1 MNNYIK
7 HAPCIYFSSGD
18 NGTILEVNE
27 FLCLSLDYKPE
38 ELRGKKTDTFFT
50 ISTRIFQ
57 QTHFFPL
64 LKMQGYAEEIFIT
77 LQKRNGE
84 QLPVLINAQRK
95 EIDGTF
101 VNLYTGIIVRN
112 RKKFEEELIAAKK
125 SAEAALNESTA
136 LMQAKQELQKHG
148 EELDRQIYLVTKQNE
163 ELKQFNHVVTHDMQE
178 PLRKLLLY
186 SSMLLHDSEKK
197 EDKKLVEK
205 IAKVSGQM
213 RDILYGLQQYVWLH
227 ETPLKKVSINLDTLL
242 NEVAQQIK
250 NEFSDVQLLIEK
262 DDLQNF
268 CGDEEQVYLLFYQ
281 LLLNAVRFRKETN
294 KASVIITTKT
304 LRLNQFRHIEGKYKY
319 IDFLRIEIKD
329 NGIGFDPK
337 YKQQAFELFGR
348 LHNESGRGVGLSL
361 CKTITDN
368 HNGII
373 KINGK
378 PGKGATVTIDIPLS
392 ITDDN

>member
-1 MNNYIK
+1 M
-7 HAPCIYFSSGD
+7 
-18 NGTILEVNE
+18 
-27 FLCLSLDYKPE
+27 
-38 ELRGKKTDTFFT
+38 
-50 ISTRIFQ
+50 
-57 QTHFFPL
+57 
-64 LKMQGYAEEIFIT
+64 
-77 LQKRNGE
+77 
-84 QLPVLINAQRK
+84 
-95 EIDGTF
+95 
-101 VNLYTGIIVRN
+101 
-112 RKKFEEELIAAKK
+112 
-125 SAEAALNESTA
+125 
-136 LMQAKQELQKHG
+136 
-148 EELDRQIYLVTKQNE
+148 
-163 ELKQFNHVVTHDMQE
+163 
-178 PLRKLLLY
+178 
-186 SSMLLHDSEKK
+186 
-197 EDKKLVEK
+197 
-205 IAKVSGQM
+205 
-213 RDILYGLQQYVWLH
+213 
-227 ETPLKKVSINLDTLL
+227 
-242 NEVAQQIK
+242 
-250 NEFSDVQLLIEK
+250 QLLIEK

-378 PGKGATVTIDIPLS
+378 PGEGATVTIDIPLS